1 MTSASWFRAPP
12 RHQPGAHANAG
23 RPQESRSPSV
33 GIELALAALAVLTA
47 IRLAVAALAPL
58 APDEAY
64 YWVWSHDLQP
74 GYLDAPPMVALWIRA
89 GTLIAGQG
97 ALGVRLLA
105 PLSTALGSV
114 LLYRAGQAL
123 LPGSGLLAAALL
135 NATLLFGAGAV
146 IMTPDTPLL
155 FFWVCALWAAAM
167 FYRDG
172 HQGWLIAVGVF
183 VGLAGDSKYT
193 AAFLGFGIGLW
204 LLITPEFR
212 RVFLRPPVWLGAFFG
227 ALAMAPM
234 IEWNRAHH
242 WVSFIKQGGRVGHFT
257 PDRALRYLTELV
269 FGQIGLATP
278 LIALLFAAGIVL
290 AVRLAWRSRDPAWTL
305 LTLLTVPAAALFVQ
319 HALGDRVQA
328 NWPAILYPAAAI
340 AACGLAG
347 RFWLR
352 LRAPAVGLG
361 FAITGAVY
369 LQAAAS
375 PFPLPVRFDPTA
387 LQLGGWSGL
396 GAEVADQARAH
407 GAAFVAADDYGVAAE
422 LARSVPAPLPVIG
435 VEPRWAYFTLPSPGV
450 SGETGLLV
458 RSARRGG
465 DPDTAAFASAQPLGE
480 VVRAKDGEPI
490 ERYRVFLVRLRG
502 NTAAA
507 VMPTKSR

>member
-1 MTSASWFRAPP
+1 MELR
-12 RHQPGAHANAG
+12 GLGHAGVA
-23 RPQESRSPSV
+23 RPLK
-33 GIELALAALAVLTA
+33 LALGALALLTA

-74 GYLDAPPMVALWIRA
+74 GYLDAPPMVAMWIRA

-155 FFWVCALWAAAM
+155 FFWVSALWATAM
-167 FYRDG
+167 FYRDRNE
-172 HQGWLIAVGVF
+172 GWLIAVGLF
-183 VGLAGDSKYT
+183 AGLAADSKYT
-193 AAFLGFGIGLW
+193 AVFLAFGIGLW
-204 LLITPEFR
+204 LLVTPEFR
-212 RVFLRPPVWLGAFFG
+212 RVFLRPSAWLGAVFG
-227 ALAMAPM
+227 ALVMVPM

-242 WVSFIKQGGRVGHFT
+242 WASFIKQGGRVGDFT
-257 PDRALRYLTELV
+257 PDRAARYLSELV
-269 FGQIGLATP
+269 FGQLGLATP

-290 AVRLAWRSRDPAWTL
+290 AVRLAWRSREAGWTL
-305 LTLLTVPAAALFVQ
+305 LALLTVPAAALFLQ

-328 NWPAILYPAAAI
+328 NWPAIIYPAAAI
-340 AACGLAG
+340 AAGGLSG
-347 RFWLR
+347 PFWLR
-352 LRAPAVGLG
+352 LRTAALGLG
-361 FAITGAVY
+361 FAITGVVY

-387 LQLGGWSGL
+387 LQLRGWSGL
-396 GAEVADQARAH
+396 GAEVAEQARAH

-422 LARSVPAPLPVIG
+422 LARSLPASLPVVG
-435 VEPRWAYFTLPSPGV
+435 VEPRWAYFTLPPGV

-458 RSARRGG
+458 RSQHRGG
-465 DPDTAAFASAQPLGE
+465 EPDPRAFTHAHPAGE
-480 VVRAKDGEPI
+480 AVRTRDGETI
-490 ERYRVFLVRLRG
+490 ERYRLFIVRLPG
-502 NTAAA
+502 NRVPAAI
-507 VMPTKSR
+507 MPRP